1 MRQQTLP
8 NYPDAFTRPASVKDR
23 QAPLNER
30 ANERVNERS
39 IQKMRNDTAASG
51 EFRINLPPD
60 VLAEM
65 RRNPAGSPR
74 ASMQV
79 DGFRPGLFG
88 RLIGMFTGRRR

>member
-1 MRQQTLP
+1 
-8 NYPDAFTRPASVKDR
+8 
-23 QAPLNER
+23 
-30 ANERVNERS
+30 
-39 IQKMRNDTAASG
+39 MRNDTAASG
-51 EFRINLPPD
+51 EFKINLPPD

-88 RLIGMFTGRRR
+88 RLLGMFIGRRR

>member
-1 MRQQTLP
+1 MRQQTVP
-8 NYPDAFTRPASVKDR
+8 NYPEAYTRPPSV
-23 QAPLNER
+23 
-30 ANERVNERS
+30 VTERS

-51 EFRINLPPD
+51 EFKINLPPD

-88 RLIGMFTGRRR
+88 RLLGMFTGRRR

>member
-1 MRQQTLP
+1 MRQQTVP
-8 NYPDAFTRPASVKDR
+8 NYPEAYTRPASFT
-23 QAPLNER
+23 
-30 ANERVNERS
+30 ERS

-60 VLAEM
+60 VIAEM
-65 RRNPAGSPR
+65 RRSNNGSAR
-74 ASMQV
+74 SAMQV

>member
-8 NYPDAFTRPASVKDR
+8 NYPEAFTRPASVNDR
-23 QAPLNER
+23 QAPANER
-30 ANERVNERS
+30 INERVNERS

-60 VLAEM
+60 VIAEM
-65 RRNPAGSPR
+65 RRTAGSPR
-74 ASMQV
+74 TAMQV

-88 RLIGMFTGRRR
+88 RLINLFTGRRR